1 LDSGFETPNIFLRA
15 LGGLFL
21 FEQKR
26 EKTLLDRI
34 VFSFALTIKKLKPK
48 TKIMKHFFKALTVAL
63 VCLLM
68 SFVVMSDAMGQQTLA
83 DVKKTRGLND
93 EDVLAAAKTFMPR
106 GGRDEYF
113 AFVGS
118 GNSGTMIVYGLPSMR
133 IYKYVGVFSPEPWQG
148 YGFDDESTL
157 MLKKGSLDNT
167 LLKYGDMRFPA
178 LSETGGKYNGK
189 YLFYSDGANSRIAL
203 LGLDDFETKQVLMH
217 PLFINAYP
225 GVAVSQGTEFIF
237 QTSEFP
243 TPWDHREADVI
254 SDYETKFK
262 SGITAWK
269 FTDTDEAVGTGH
281 HIGRMIK
288 EESFT
293 LELPP
298 FILDNFDAGKLG
310 SHGLLVGLASYQNQ
324 NYIYVYDYLK
334 AQNLQ
339 MYTENDF
346 AVVPFKEAVNAAAF
360 ALIPLDQAAK
370 SLKVDPSGKYFIAAS
385 NTTQVFDFA
394 KVKTVLDQQT
404 FSFSDILGAP
414 QINPADVLHGEIE
427 LGNNVIDLA
436 FDYRPNVV
444 YASVYDD
451 QKIVRWNYE
460 TLVAE
465 NSLELSFKPGHLMTP
480 QGNSIEPHSNYLTVV
495 NKEGVYEN
503 AIKSG
508 PTRPSYQHL
517 IDISSDEMRD
527 IYTMSI
533 PQSNIYG
540 SVGVLR
546 TTIKPIIRYPLGT
559 NTRTGEISR
568 FKTVAGQEKIEREG
582 NRVHVFGTLI
592 RSHITPEIVEVEE
605 GDVVTFHLTNL
616 ERAEDETHGF
626 TVSTYGV
633 HGSFEP
639 GKTASLTFKADRA
652 GVFPYYCTEFCSAL
666 HLEMEGIFLVRP
678 KGYVVTEEDLK
689 EEVLTAEQ
697 LAEYKKNYEDKI
709 IVINETQDV
718 INSVVTFLKEN
729 EYSKYPYVEALV
741 VDALDQMELAKTAK
755 ANYERYAAEG
765 KWKDAFLWAEQYWQY
780 QVKTA
785 DVGLR
790 AKKLLSEQISE

>member
-1 LDSGFETPNIFLRA
+1 
-15 LGGLFL
+15 
-21 FEQKR
+21 
-26 EKTLLDRI
+26 
-34 VFSFALTIKKLKPK
+34 
-48 TKIMKHFFKALTVAL
+48 MKHFFKALTVAL
-63 VCLLM
+63 ISLLM
-68 SFVVMSDAMGQQTLA
+68 TFAVMSEATAQNTTLA
-83 DVKKTRGLND
+83 DVKKNRGLND

-178 LSETGGKYNGK
+178 LSETEGKYNGK

-225 GVAVSQGTEFIF
+225 GVAVSQNNDFVF
-237 QTSEFP
+237 QSSEYP
-243 TPWDHREADVI
+243 TPWDHREANV
-254 SDYETKFK
+254 ETEYVEKFK

-269 FTDTDEAVGTGH
+269 FEDTDGEAGSGH
-281 HIGRMIK
+281 HVGRMLK

-298 FILDNFDAGKLG
+298 LTLGFFDVGRGAND
-310 SHGLLVGLASYQNQ
+310 GLLVGLASYENQ
-324 NYIYVYDYLK
+324 NFVYIYDYLK
-334 AQNLQ
+334 AQTLE
-339 MYTENDF
+339 TETVNEF
-346 AVVPFKEAVNAAAF
+346 EVIPFETAMEAGVF
-360 ALIPLDQAAK
+360 ALIPVDQAPM
-370 SLKVDPSGKYFIAAS
+370 SVKVDPSDKYFITAA
-385 NTTQVFDFA
+385 NNAQVFDFA
-394 KVKTVLDQQT
+394 KLKTVLEQKT
-404 FSFSDILGAP
+404 FESDILGIP
-414 QINPADVLHGEIE
+414 QINVESVLHGSLN
-427 LGNNVIDLA
+427 LGSKVVDLA
-436 FDYRPNVV
+436 FDYRPNVA
-444 YASVYDD
+444 YASVYNDK
-451 QKIVRWNYE
+451 KIVRWNYE
-460 TLVAE
+460 TLAVE
-465 NSLELSFKPGHLMTP
+465 HSLDLTFKPGQLMTP
-480 QGNSIEPHSNYLTVV
+480 QGNSNEPHSNYLTVV
-495 NKEGVYEN
+495 NKEGLFDN
-503 AIKSG
+503 MINSG
-508 PTRPSYQHL
+508 PTRPSYNHL
-517 IDISSDEMRD
+517 IDISTDDMRD
-527 IYTMSI
+527 IYTMTI
-533 PQSNIYG
+533 PQANMYG
-540 SVGVLR
+540 SVSVLR

-639 GKTASLTFKADRA
+639 GKTASLTFTADRA
-652 GVFPYYCTEFCSAL
+652 GVFPFYCTEFCSAL
-666 HLEMEGIFLVRP
+666 HLEMEGIFLVKP
-678 KGYVVTEEDLK
+678 KGYVANPDEVGGV
-689 EEVLTAEQ
+689 VLTAEE
-697 LAEYKKNYEDKI
+697 LAGYKKNYEDKI
-709 IVINETQDV
+709 KVINETQDV
-718 INSVVTFLKEN
+718 INSVVTYLKEN
-729 EYSKYPYVEALV
+729 DYQKYPYVEALV
-741 VDALDQMELAKTAK
+741 VDALDQLELAKKAK
-755 ANYERYAAEG
+755 ANYERYAEEG
-765 KWKDAFLWAEQYWQY
+765 KWKDAFLWAEQYFQY
-780 QVKTA
+780 QIKTA

-790 AKKLLSEQISE
+790 AKKLLSEQISM